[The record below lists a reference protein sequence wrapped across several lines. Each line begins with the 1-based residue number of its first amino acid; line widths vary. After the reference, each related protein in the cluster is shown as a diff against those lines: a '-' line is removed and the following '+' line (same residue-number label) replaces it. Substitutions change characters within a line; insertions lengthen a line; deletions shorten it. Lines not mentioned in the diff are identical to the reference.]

1 MEDLWND
8 VADRAKDISSRP
20 EKFLEAND
28 SLFEKTKVLA
38 KVLYDTVKLLEDGK
52 FKNSTLP
59 ELITE
64 NFDEEQVK
72 IL

>member
-1 MEDLWND
+1 
-8 VADRAKDISSRP
+8 
-20 EKFLEAND
+20 
-28 SLFEKTKVLA
+28 
-38 KVLYDTVKLLEDGK
+38 LLEDGK

-72 IL
+72 ILWMFVNLDISPIF